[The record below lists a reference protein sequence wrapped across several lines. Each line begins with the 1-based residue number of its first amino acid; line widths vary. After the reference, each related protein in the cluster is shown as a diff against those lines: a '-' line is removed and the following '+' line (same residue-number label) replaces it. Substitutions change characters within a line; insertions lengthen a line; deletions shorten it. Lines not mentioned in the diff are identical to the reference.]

1 MSVEHLDV
9 LIIGAGLSG
18 VGAAYHLMQQCPN
31 KDFAILEGRAALGGT
46 WDLFR
51 YPGIRS
57 DSDMYTLGYNFKPW
71 SNPLAI
77 ADGPSILSYIEQ
89 TAREHGIEQKIRYQH
104 RVLAADWC
112 SATARWTLQVQR
124 GAEAEPLQLS
134 CNQLLLCTGYYR
146 YEAGYTPQFK
156 GREQFQGEF
165 IHPQLWPDNF
175 DYSGKN
181 VVVIGSGATAVTLV
195 PALTA
200 KAKHVTMLQRSPSYV
215 LSLPQDDT
223 LSSLLRRLLPETW
236 VYRLARTRNV
246 ALQLGFYKLSKA
258 WPSLVRKLLLG
269 LARRQLGADF
279 DMRHFS
285 PRYHPWDQRVCVVP
299 DGDLFKVLRAG
310 KASVVTEAIDGFTA
324 QGIRLKSGRVL
335 PAEVIISA
343 TGLELQLFGGMQV
356 AVDGVPFDAAKSMGY
371 RGIMLRD
378 LPNAAVVLGYT
389 NASWTLKADL
399 SSEYFCRLIQHM
411 DAIGMRQCT
420 PRDTR
425 REVKDAPFL
434 DLASGYIQRAVDKI
448 PKQGDRAPWKLYQN
462 YLLDLALLRY
472 GKVEDGYLE
481 FSSPQANAQAEVAGA
496 ALDHGLDVSQ
506 TP

>member
-1 MSVEHLDV
+1 MSAEHLDV

-18 VGAAYHLMQQCPN
+18 IGAAYHLMKHCPG
-31 KDFAILEGRAALGGT
+31 KRFAILEGRAALGGT

-57 DSDMYTLGYNFKPW
+57 DSDMFTLGYNFKPW
-71 SNPLAI
+71 TNPLAI
-77 ADGPSILSYIEQ
+77 ADGPSIRSYIEE
-89 TAREHGIEQKIRYQH
+89 TAQENGIQEHIRFQH
-104 RVLAADWC
+104 KVLKADWC
-112 SATARWTLQVQR
+112 SERATWTLQVQR
-124 GAEAEPLQLS
+124 GEEAEPIKLS
-134 CNQLLLCTGYYR
+134 CQHLLMCTGYYR
-146 YEAGYTPQFK
+146 YEAGYTPEFK

-165 IHPQLWPDNF
+165 IHPQLWPENF

-195 PALTA
+195 PAMTD
-200 KAKHVTMLQRSPSYV
+200 KARHVTMLQRSPTYV
-215 LSLPQDDT
+215 ISLPQGDPI
-223 LSSLLRRLLPETW
+223 SALLRRFLPETW

-246 ALQLGFYKLSKA
+246 AVQLGFYKLSKA
-258 WPSLVRKLLLG
+258 FPGLVRKALLG
-269 LARRQLGADF
+269 MARRQLGKDF

-285 PRYHPWDQRVCVVP
+285 PRYKPWDERVCAVP
-299 DGDLFKVLRAG
+299 NGDLFKVLRQG
-310 KASVVTEAIDGFTA
+310 KASVVTEHIDGFTA
-324 QGIRLKSGRVL
+324 KGIRLKSGQVL
-335 PAEVIISA
+335 PADVIISA

-356 AVDGVPFDAAKSMGY
+356 AVDGVPFDAARSMGY

-420 PRDTR
+420 PRDAR

-434 DLASGYIQRAVDKI
+434 DLASGYIQRAADKI
-448 PKQGDRAPWKLYQN
+448 PSQGDRAPWKLYQN

-472 GKVEDGYLE
+472 GKIEDGYLA
-481 FSSPQANAQAEVAGA
+481 FTSPQSSPQSTTVAGLRA
-496 ALDHGLDVSQ
+496 DVSQ

>member
-18 VGAAYHLMQQCPN
+18 IGAAYHLMKHCPD
-31 KDFAILEGRAALGGT
+31 KQFALLEGRAALGGT

-57 DSDMYTLGYNFKPW
+57 DSDMFTLGYNFKPW
-71 SNPLAI
+71 NDPKAI
-77 ADGPSILSYIEQ
+77 ADGPSILRYIEE
-89 TAREHGIEQKIRYQH
+89 TARENAIDRKIRYQH
-104 RVLAADWC
+104 RVLKADWC

-124 GAEAEPLQLS
+124 GAEAEPLSLS
-134 CNQLLLCTGYYR
+134 CQHLLLCTGYYR
-146 YEAGYTPQFK
+146 YEAGYTPEFK

-165 IHPQLWPDNF
+165 IHPQLWPAGF

-195 PALTA
+195 PALA
-200 KAKHVTMLQRSPSYV
+200 EQARHVTMLQRSPSYV
-215 LSLPQDDT
+215 VSLPEQDPI
-223 LSSLLRRLLPETW
+223 SNFLRRFLPQTW

-258 WPSLVRKLLLG
+258 LPNLVRKILLG

-285 PRYHPWDQRVCVVP
+285 PRYKPWDERVCAVP
-299 DGDLFKVLRAG
+299 NGDLFKVLRAG
-310 KASVVTEAIDGFTA
+310 KASVVTEHIDGLTA
-324 QGIRLKSGRVL
+324 QGIRLKSGQVL
-335 PAEVIISA
+335 PADVIVSA

-356 AVDGVPFDAAKSMGY
+356 AVDGQPFDAAKSMGY

-399 SSEYFCRLIQHM
+399 SSEYFCRLIKHM

-420 PRDTR
+420 PRDALR
-425 REVKDAPFL
+425 QVKDAPFL
-434 DLASGYIQRAVDKI
+434 DLASGYIQRAADKI

-472 GKVEDGYLE
+472 GKVEDGYLQ
-481 FSSPQANAQAEVAGA
+481 FSAPEDSVDREVAGA
-496 ALDHGLDVSQ
+496 TA
-506 TP
+506 

>member
-1 MSVEHLDV
+1 MSAEHLDV

-18 VGAAYHLMQQCPN
+18 IGAAYHLMKHCPG
-31 KDFAILEGRAALGGT
+31 KRFAILEGRAALGGT

-57 DSDMYTLGYNFKPW
+57 DSDMFTLGYNFKPW
-71 SNPLAI
+71 TNPLAI
-77 ADGPSILSYIEQ
+77 ADGPSIRSYIEE
-89 TAREHGIEQKIRYQH
+89 TAQENGIQEHIRFQH
-104 RVLAADWC
+104 KVLKADWC
-112 SATARWTLQVQR
+112 SERASWTLQVQR
-124 GAEAEPLQLS
+124 GEDAEPIKLS
-134 CNQLLLCTGYYR
+134 CQHLLMCTGYYR
-146 YEAGYTPQFK
+146 YEAGYTPEFK

-165 IHPQLWPDNF
+165 IHPQLWPENF
-175 DYSGKN
+175 DYSDKT

-195 PALTA
+195 PAMTD
-200 KAKHVTMLQRSPSYV
+200 KAKHVTMLQRSPTYV
-215 LSLPQDDT
+215 VSLPQED
-223 LSSLLRRLLPETW
+223 SISNALRRFLPETW

-246 ALQLGFYKLSKA
+246 AIQLGFYKLSKA
-258 WPSLVRKLLLG
+258 FPRLVRKALLG
-269 LARRQLGADF
+269 LAKRQLGANF

-285 PRYHPWDQRVCVVP
+285 PRYKPWDERVCAVP
-299 DGDLFKVLRAG
+299 NGDLFKVLRKG
-310 KASVVTEAIDGFTA
+310 KASVVTEHIDGFTA
-324 QGIRLKSGRVL
+324 KGIRLKSGQVL
-335 PAEVIISA
+335 PADVIISA

-420 PRDTR
+420 PRDSR
-425 REVKDAPFL
+425 REIKDAPFL
-434 DLASGYIQRAVDKI
+434 DLASGYIKRAADKI
-448 PKQGDRAPWKLYQN
+448 PTQGDRAPWKLYQN

-472 GKVEDGYLE
+472 GKIEDGYLE
-481 FSSPQANAQAEVAGA
+481 FTSSQSSPQAAAVGA
-496 ALDHGLDVSQ
+496 STERLV
-506 TP
+506 

>member
-18 VGAAYHLMQQCPN
+18 IGAAYHLMKHCPD
-31 KDFAILEGRAALGGT
+31 KQFALLEGRAALGGT

-57 DSDMYTLGYNFKPW
+57 DSDMFTLGYNFKPW
-71 SNPLAI
+71 NDPEAI
-77 ADGPSILSYIEQ
+77 ADGPSILRYIEE
-89 TAREHGIEQKIRYQH
+89 TARENAIDRKIRYQH
-104 RVLAADWC
+104 RVLKADWC

-124 GAEAEPLQLS
+124 GAEAEPLSLS
-134 CNQLLLCTGYYR
+134 CQHLLLCTGYYR
-146 YEAGYTPQFK
+146 YEAGYTPEFK

-165 IHPQLWPDNF
+165 IHPQLWPAGF

-195 PALTA
+195 PALA
-200 KAKHVTMLQRSPSYV
+200 EQARHVTMLQRSPSYV
-215 LSLPQDDT
+215 VSLPEQDPI
-223 LSSLLRRLLPETW
+223 SNFLRRFLPQTW

-258 WPSLVRKLLLG
+258 LPNLVRKILLG

-285 PRYHPWDQRVCVVP
+285 PRYKPWDERVCAVP
-299 DGDLFKVLRAG
+299 NGDLFKVLRAG
-310 KASVVTEAIDGFTA
+310 KASVVTEHIDGLTA
-324 QGIRLKSGRVL
+324 QGIRLKSGQVL
-335 PAEVIISA
+335 PADVIVSA

-356 AVDGVPFDAAKSMGY
+356 AVDGQPFDAAKSMGY

-378 LPNAAVVLGYT
+378 LPNAGVVLGYT

-399 SSEYFCRLIQHM
+399 SSEYFCRLIKHM

-420 PRDTR
+420 PRDALR
-425 REVKDAPFL
+425 QVKDAPFL
-434 DLASGYIQRAVDKI
+434 DLASGYIQRAADKI

-472 GKVEDGYLE
+472 GKVEDGYLQ
-481 FSSPQANAQAEVAGA
+481 FSAPEDNVDREVAGA
-496 ALDHGLDVSQ
+496 TA
-506 TP
+506 